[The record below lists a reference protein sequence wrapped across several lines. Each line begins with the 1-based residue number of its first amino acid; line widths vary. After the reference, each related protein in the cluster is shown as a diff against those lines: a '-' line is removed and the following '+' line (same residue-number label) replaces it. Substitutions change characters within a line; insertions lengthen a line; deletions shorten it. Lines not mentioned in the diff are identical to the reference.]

1 MLIGN
6 IGQKSNQ
13 DWLEGSIK
21 QSVSDWKQMLRLNKE
36 NTETQN
42 QPTTWIN
49 EQYQANQIVQQID
62 KPKEVSQITQQP

>member
-6 IGQKSNQ
+6 IGQRSNQ

-36 NTETQN
+36 NTET
-42 QPTTWIN
+42 
-49 EQYQANQIVQQID
+49 
-62 KPKEVSQITQQP
+62 